1 MSIKYKGKE
10 FKVCVVTP
18 SGREKYLKI
27 FKKHIYRKMTEGLV
41 DHWQLWQNTTNFS
54 DIAYLESMEREH
66 PQVKIYRIG
75 EPIQTGVY
83 KPPGVEQAI
92 NLGNMYS
99 YNALQTHLFFANT
112 HDDDTI
118 YIRFDDDI
126 VWAADDAIEKIC
138 KARIDNPDAF
148 VIYPN
153 IINSTIW
160 TSWHQ
165 ENGALSVE
173 AGKVKRYNKAEP
185 DYAYLDPFN
194 YTDGRLIDH
203 IHNTFKKRYQEG
215 SLNAYYNPSKL
226 LDEYQR
232 FSICCIAWWGKDKV
246 SPGYIEEPQLAYQIA
261 EELKRPNFLCG
272 DSLFVHYAYHT
283 QRPYLEATGDVHLK
297 FYEAITY

>member
-1 MSIKYKGKE
+1 MITHNGQTYKVV
-10 FKVCVVTP
+10 VCTP
-18 SGREKYLKI
+18 AGREKYLSF
-27 FKKHIYRKMTEGLV
+27 FKKHIYRKIAEGLV
-41 DHWQLWQNTTNFS
+41 DEWQLWMNTIAPS
-54 DIAYLESMEREH
+54 DVAYIESMAREH
-66 PQVKIYRIG
+66 PNVKIYRIG

-83 KPPGVEQAI
+83 KPAGVEQAI
-92 NLGNMYS
+92 NLGNMYTWNS
-99 YNALQTHLFFANT
+99 LQTNQFFANT
-112 HDDDTI
+112 HDDDSI

-126 VWAADDAIEKIC
+126 VWAEDDAIEKIC

-165 ENGALSVE
+165 DNGALDES
-173 AGKVKRYNKAEP
+173 AGKVKRYTKADP
-185 DYAYLDPFN
+185 DYAYLDAFN
-194 YTDGRLIDH
+194 YSDGRLIDH

-215 SLNAYYNPSKL
+215 TLDAYYMPSRVL
-226 LDEYQR
+226 SDYER

-261 EELKRPNFLCG
+261 EALERPNYLCG
-272 DSLFVHYAYHT
+272 DALMVHYSYHT
-283 QRPYLEATGDVHLK
+283 QRPYLEATGDTHLK

>member
-1 MSIKYKGKE
+1 MITYKGQT
-10 FKVCVVTP
+10 FKVVICTP
-18 SGREKYLKI
+18 AGRQKYLSI
-27 FKKHIYRKMTEGLV
+27 FKKHIYRKMTEKLV
-41 DHWQLWQNTTNFS
+41 DAWQLWQNTTNPA
-54 DIAYLESMEREH
+54 DIFYLESMEREH

-75 EPIQTGVY
+75 EPIETSVY
-83 KPPGVEQAI
+83 KGI

-126 VWAADDAIEKIC
+126 VWAADDAILKIC
-138 KARIDNPDAF
+138 QARIDNPDAF

-165 ENGALSVE
+165 ENGALSEE
-173 AGKVKRYNKAEP
+173 AGKVKRYTKADP
-185 DYAYLDPFN
+185 DYAYLDAFN
-194 YTDGRLIDH
+194 YSDGRLIDH
-203 IHNTFKKRYQEG
+203 IHQTFKRRYQEG
-215 SLNAYYNPSKL
+215 TLSAYYAPSRVL
-226 LDEYQR
+226 SDYER

-261 EELKRPNFLCG
+261 EALQRPNFLCG
-272 DSLFVHYAYHT
+272 DALMVHYSYHT
-283 QRPYLEATGDVHLK
+283 QRPYLEATGDTHLK